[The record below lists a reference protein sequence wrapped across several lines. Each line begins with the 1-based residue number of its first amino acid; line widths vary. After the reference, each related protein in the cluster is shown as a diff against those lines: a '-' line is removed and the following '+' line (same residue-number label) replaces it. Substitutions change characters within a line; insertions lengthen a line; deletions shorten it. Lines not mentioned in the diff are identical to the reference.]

1 MFVYVFVKPIV
12 CMQLNNKIIIII
24 IIIIIIFIIIII
36 IIDKCIWSL
45 LIAGNWQTN
54 KKIQAWYIF
63 ILINKFLV
71 WLH

>member
-1 MFVYVFVKPIV
+1 MFVYAFVKPIV
-12 CMQLNNKIIIII
+12 CMRLNNKI
-24 IIIIIIFIIIII
+24 IIIII

-54 KKIQAWYIF
+54 KKIQAWCIF